1 MKNIYFIFFIIILVI
16 FSLIILLK
24 KQKKYEFMET
34 ETTTS
39 LTDIDIEA
47 LQNLSSMYNSGTV
60 TVPNIKVTGDIDIT
74 GGIKA
79 NTLDVTSGINT
90 NTLDVTSDLNVSG
103 TTKTSGATYSK
114 YYVVNNT
121 AYDYSFLSS
130 LGKLLSNGTAAGII
144 YPSDTGKLGIKL
156 KDHLYIT
163 TYSNSDM
170 IDIYGDTVDY
180 YPNTKGSGK
189 SGITN

>member
-1 MKNIYFIFFIIILVI
+1 
-16 FSLIILLK
+16 
-24 KQKKYEFMET
+24 MET

-79 NTLDVTSGINT
+79 NTLDVTSGINTNTLDVTSGINT

>member
-1 MKNIYFIFFIIILVI
+1 
-16 FSLIILLK
+16 
-24 KQKKYEFMET
+24 MET